1 MKNNCCKRNN
11 WLENNCCSQ
20 PWISSTLAGTLQS
33 IVSIPQTQT
42 TFNFIFIL
50 IQLTRSFQFARFQ
63 LICSSAPSSTAPR
76 LTPAW
81 TRSHPGSWQTNTFFF
96 PSDSF
101 SKGFDKICWSVPILL
116 QAWSQPIQLGQRRR
130 GGTMTSTMY

>member
-1 MKNNCCKRNN
+1 MQAKWLIRKKNFAKEIINKKIIVAKEIINKKIIVSKEIILKNNCCKRNN

-81 TRSHPGSWQTNTFFF
+81 TRSHPGSWQTNTFF
-96 PSDSF
+96 SF
-101 SKGFDKICWSVPILL
+101 W
-116 QAWSQPIQLGQRRR
+116 
-130 GGTMTSTMY
+130 